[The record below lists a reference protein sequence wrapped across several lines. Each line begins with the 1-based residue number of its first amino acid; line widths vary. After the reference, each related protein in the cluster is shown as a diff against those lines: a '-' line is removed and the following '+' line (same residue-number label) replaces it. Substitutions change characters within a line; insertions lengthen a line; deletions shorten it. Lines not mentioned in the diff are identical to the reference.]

1 MSKKIY
7 VGNISYNTSE
17 SQLEELFASYG
28 EVASVKLIEDQFT
41 GRSKGFAFIEM
52 ETEESAVAAINE
64 LNGKEIDGRTIKVN
78 EAISK
83 PRNNNKFRNNN
94 YR

>member
-7 VGNISYNTSE
+7 VGNISYNTTQSDLNE
-17 SQLEELFASYG
+17 IFNAYG
-28 EVASVKLIEDQFT
+28 EVVSVNVIEDKFT

-52 ETEESAVAAINE
+52 ETEESASAAISDLDGAE
-64 LNGKEIDGRTIKVN
+64 VDGRTIKVN

-83 PRNNNKFRNNN
+83 PRNN